1 MLSRRIASTAA
12 SPVRLGMPVRDERP
26 AFVSGPQEARMLV
39 LYYFEELTM
48 KQIGLLFGVVES
60 RISQMHATVI
70 RRLRPRLKGLREHTR
85 QPRMKSPP
93 VSAGVAAK
101 IPV

>member
-1 MLSRRIASTAA
+1 
-12 SPVRLGMPVRDERP
+12 
-26 AFVSGPQEARMLV
+26 
-39 LYYFEELTM
+39 M

-60 RISQMHATVI
+60 RISQMHAAVI